1 MTYDDPQ
8 NAIDAGGQAL
18 RPLNRFPW
26 YDPASDG
33 LRRVEVPAPD
43 RPAHFPVRPDY
54 FPVRPDLNS
63 LIFWSALVLLSMALT
78 VLMVMFLRAMRL
90 RKSLKRNRGAAMVI
104 GEAQRIEALPYPVAR
119 TNLSLLDQ
127 ARNFYRAGNYAS
139 AVIYL
144 FGHQLVQLDQRQ
156 FIRLAKGKTNRQYLR
171 EIGQAEVLRQ
181 LVGQTLV
188 AFEDVFF
195 GHHDIER
202 QRFEGC
208 WSRLPEFESLLERE
222 SPSAA

>member
-1 MTYDDPQ
+1 
-8 NAIDAGGQAL
+8 
-18 RPLNRFPW
+18 
-26 YDPASDG
+26 
-33 LRRVEVPAPD
+33 
-43 RPAHFPVRPDY
+43 
-54 FPVRPDLNS
+54 
-63 LIFWSALVLLSMALT
+63 MA
-78 VLMVMFLRAMRL
+78 A
-90 RKSLKRNRGAAMVI
+90 VI
-104 GEAQRIEALPYPVAR
+104 GEAQRIEALPYPVPR
-119 TNLSLLDQ
+119 TDLPLLDQ

-171 EIGQAEVLRQ
+171 EIGQVEVLRQ

-202 QRFEGC
+202 QRFEAC
-208 WSRLPEFESLLERE
+208 WSRMPEFESLLERE